1 LLDQIPHRR
10 LAARRPGGGCFFF
23 TSPAPVVGPCLFP
36 ASPASPPGNQ
46 IVSGMPVRSCLALA
60 GALPVL
66 IPAAVLR
73 SELSENKEIEHFRDS
88 EKNGNALAR

>member
-1 LLDQIPHRR
+1 LLPVVPVEVASSSPR
-10 LAARRPGGGCFFF
+10 RRPSSVRVFF
-23 TSPAPVVGPCLFP
+23 PVP
-36 ASPASPPGNQ
+36 ASPAFPPGDQ

-73 SELSENKEIEHFRDS
+73 SELRENKEIEHFRDS
-88 EKNGNALAR
+88 EKTEMLWQDDER